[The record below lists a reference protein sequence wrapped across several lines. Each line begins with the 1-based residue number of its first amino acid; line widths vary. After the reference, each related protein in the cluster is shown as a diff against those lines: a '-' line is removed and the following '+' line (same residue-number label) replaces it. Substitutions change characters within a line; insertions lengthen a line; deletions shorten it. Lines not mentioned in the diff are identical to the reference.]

1 MPADTAEEL
10 AASIAAR
17 VTARVAAGMTAGMDF
32 AEMTAG
38 LVAESAGKPSDSNA
52 TVVN

>member
-10 AASIAAR
+10 AASIDTR

-38 LVAESAGKPSDSNA
+38 LVAESAG
-52 TVVN
+52 